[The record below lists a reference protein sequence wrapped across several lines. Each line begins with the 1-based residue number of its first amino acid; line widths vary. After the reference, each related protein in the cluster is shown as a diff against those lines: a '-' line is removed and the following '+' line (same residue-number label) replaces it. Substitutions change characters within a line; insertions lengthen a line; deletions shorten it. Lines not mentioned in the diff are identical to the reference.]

1 MRQTPLLGSI
11 ETQQP
16 PGLILKIKHFLAI
29 LRGMFYICSYD
40 DERNPG
46 IRFRNP
52 GSNPRSPRQV
62 RRGATGGAARE
73 GRACGADHQPPR
85 SRRLGRRDRRVRGAF
100 AQADAQSRSG
110 DPWRSACLSPRPSS
124 SRFKSAGST
133 KRCSRPTRDALVR
146 GGNELRGGRSGGRDR
161 ARAPRIVKRA
171 SKGGLAI
178 HWPGAREVGRV
189 LAKAAKRKGS
199 QVLENK
205 QSRETAKRNR
215 S

>member
-1 MRQTPLLGSI
+1 MFVLMTMSETPESASETPVQTP
-11 ETQQP
+11 
-16 PGLILKIKHFLAI
+16 
-29 LRGMFYICSYD
+29 
-40 DERNPG
+40 
-46 IRFRNP
+46 
-52 GSNPRSPRQV
+52 V
-62 RRGATGGAARE
+62 
-73 GRACGADHQPPR
+73 
-85 SRRLGRRDRRVRGAF
+85 RRDRSAAARRAARLERAERAARIISLLDRGVSVAEI
-100 AQADAQSRSG
+100 AACEGLSLKRMRNLVPEIPGEAHA
-110 DPWRSACLSPRPSS
+110 SAPAEFLALQ
-124 SRFKSAGST
+124 SAGST